1 MNGLR
6 LDLQFFAEESLD
18 DLLGYLG
25 ANTSDAGNSGESDS
39 AGEDTQG
46 ASADAGASTDESGKQ
61 TNGTEDNS
69 GQQDQNS
76 TGEDDKQ
83 NTGDD
88 GGIPE
93 DQSKQAFAFA
103 QLRQEANQKKQL
115 LTGLQKILNI
125 PEDTPMEDVM
135 TKVQDA
141 IVKAQAK
148 QTGIPEEFI
157 TKLNNLEQRDKE
169 YRAHQ
174 LQENAYLGFNKIQKE
189 YGLDQAG
196 VKAFAVELLKENI
209 NPFEQEIDLFKEYKL
224 RHFDDIVKAEVA
236 KAVQAEQ
243 ERAAKAGTQST
254 KPGSTQGQSQGE
266 QGKINSIKE
275 LDNWLNTQKK

>member
-25 ANTSDAGNSGESDS
+25 VETNKDDASNSSEGDN
-39 AGEDTQG
+39 QG
-46 ASADAGASTDESGKQ
+46 ASADDTAGTDESGKQ
-61 TNGTEDNS
+61 TEGDKDSS
-69 GQQDQNS
+69 GQDQNS
-76 TGEDDKQ
+76 TGEDNKQ
-83 NTGDD
+83 NTGND

-135 TKVQDA
+135 TKVQEA
-141 IVKAQAK
+141 IVKAQSK
-148 QTGIPEEFI
+148 QTGVPEEII

-174 LQENAYLGFNKIQKE
+174 LQENAYLGFNKVQKE
-189 YGLDQAG
+189 YGLDQA
-196 VKAFAVELLKENI
+196 KIKEFAVELLKDNM
-209 NPFEQEIDLFKEYKL
+209 NPFEQEVDVFKEYKL
-224 RHFDDIVKAEVA
+224 RHFDDIMKAEVA

-254 KPGSTQGQSQGE
+254 QPNSTQGQTKGE

-275 LDNWLNTQKK
+275 LDNWFDTQKK

>member
-1 MNGLR
+1 MNR
-6 LDLQFFAEESLD
+6 TRIDLQFFAEENLD

-25 ANTSDAGNSGESDS
+25 VESNNGDAATS
-39 AGEDTQG
+39 EDGAEQG
-46 ASADAGASTDESGKQ
+46 ASEDANTGADASAAQTSKGENQDMALDNKDEGAD
-61 TNGTEDNS
+61 
-69 GQQDQNS
+69 
-76 TGEDDKQ
+76 Q
-83 NTGDD
+83 NTGDKKD
-88 GGIPE
+88 EGEISE
-93 DQSKQAFAFA
+93 DQSKQAYAFA
-103 QLRQEANQKKQL
+103 QLRQEASQKKQL

-189 YGLDQAG
+189 YGLDQTQ

-209 NPFEQEIDLFKEYKL
+209 NPFEQEIDLFKEYKV
-224 RHFDDIVKAEVA
+224 RHFDDIIKAEVA
-236 KAVQAEQ
+236 KAVREEQ

-254 KPGSTQGQSQGE
+254 KPGNTQGQSQGE
-266 QGKINSIKE
+266 QGKITSIKE
-275 LDNWLNTQKK
+275 LDNWLETQKK

>member
-25 ANTSDAGNSGESDS
+25 VETNKDDASNSSEGDN
-39 AGEDTQG
+39 QG
-46 ASADAGASTDESGKQ
+46 ASADAGASTDESGTQ
-61 TNGTEDNS
+61 TEGDKDNS
-69 GQQDQNS
+69 GQDQDS
-76 TGEDDKQ
+76 TGEDNKQ

-103 QLRQEANQKKQL
+103 QLRQEAAQKKQL

-141 IVKAQAK
+141 IVKAEAK
-148 QTGIPEEFI
+148 QTGVPAEII

-174 LQENAYLGFNKIQKE
+174 LQESAYLGFNKVQKE

-196 VKAFAVELLKENI
+196 IKAFAVELLKDNM
-209 NPFEQEIDLFKEYKL
+209 NPFEQEVDVFKEYKL
-224 RHFDDIVKAEVA
+224 RHFDDIIKAEVA

-254 KPGSTQGQSQGE
+254 QPGNTQGQAKGE
-266 QGKINSIKE
+266 TGKINSIKE
-275 LDNWLNTQKK
+275 LDNWFDTQKK

>member
-25 ANTSDAGNSGESDS
+25 VEINNGDASTSTEGDN
-39 AGEDTQG
+39 QG
-46 ASADAGASTDESGKQ
+46 ASEDAGASTDESGTQ
-61 TNGTEDNS
+61 TEGDKDNS
-69 GQQDQNS
+69 GQDQNS
-76 TGEDDKQ
+76 TGEEN
-83 NTGDD
+83 NTNND

-115 LTGLQKILNI
+115 LTGLQKILKI

-135 TKVQDA
+135 TKVQEA
-141 IVKAQAK
+141 IVKAEAK
-148 QTGIPEEFI
+148 QTGVPEEI
-157 TKLNNLEQRDKE
+157 INKINNLEQRDKE

-174 LQENAYLGFNKIQKE
+174 LQESAYLGFSKVQKE
-189 YGLDQAG
+189 FGLDQAG
-196 VKAFAVELLKENI
+196 VKAFAVELLKDNL
-209 NPFEQEIDLFKEYKL
+209 NPFEQDVDVVKEYKL
-224 RHFDDIVKAEVA
+224 RHFNDIIQAEVA

-243 ERAAKAGTQST
+243 QRAAKAGTQST
-254 KPGSTQGQSQGE
+254 QPGNTQGQTKGE
-266 QGKINSIKE
+266 TGKINSIKE
-275 LDNWLNTQKK
+275 LDNWLDTQKK

>member
-25 ANTSDAGNSGESDS
+25 VETNNSDDASNSAEGDN
-39 AGEDTQG
+39 QG
-46 ASADAGASTDESGKQ
+46 ASADDTASTDESGKQ
-61 TNGTEDNS
+61 TEETKDNS
-69 GQQDQNS
+69 GQNQNS
-76 TGEDDKQ
+76 TSEKNNKD
-83 NTGDD
+83 ND

-135 TKVQDA
+135 SKVQEA

-148 QTGIPEEFI
+148 QTGVPEDI
-157 TKLNNLEQRDKE
+157 INKINNLEQRDKE

-174 LQENAYLGFNKIQKE
+174 LQENAYLGFSKIQKE
-189 YGLDQAG
+189 FGLDQAG
-196 VKAFAVELLKENI
+196 VKAFAVELLKDNM
-209 NPFEQEIDLFKEYKL
+209 NPFEQDVDVIKEYKL
-224 RHFDDIVKAEVA
+224 RHFNDIIQAEVA

-243 ERAAKAGTQST
+243 QRAAKAGTQST
-254 KPGSTQGQSQGE
+254 QPGNTQGQTKGE
-266 QGKINSIKE
+266 TGKINSIKE
-275 LDNWLNTQKK
+275 LDNWFDAQKK

>member
-25 ANTSDAGNSGESDS
+25 VETNNDGDASNSAEGDN
-39 AGEDTQG
+39 QG
-46 ASADAGASTDESGKQ
+46 ASADDNAGTDESGKQ
-61 TNGTEDNS
+61 TEETKDSS
-69 GQQDQNS
+69 GQNQNS
-76 TGEDDKQ
+76 TGEENNK
-83 NTGDD
+83 NND

-135 TKVQDA
+135 SKVQEA

-148 QTGIPEEFI
+148 QTGVPEDI
-157 TKLNNLEQRDKE
+157 INKINNLEQRDKE

-174 LQENAYLGFNKIQKE
+174 LQENAYLGFSKIQKE
-189 YGLDQAG
+189 FGLDQAG
-196 VKAFAVELLKENI
+196 VKAFAVELLKDNM
-209 NPFEQEIDLFKEYKL
+209 NPFEQDIDVIKEYKL
-224 RHFDDIVKAEVA
+224 RHFNDIIQAEVA

-243 ERAAKAGTQST
+243 QRAAKAGTQST
-254 KPGSTQGQSQGE
+254 QPGNTQGQTKGE
-266 QGKINSIKE
+266 TGKINSIKE
-275 LDNWLNTQKK
+275 LDNWFDAQKK

>member
-25 ANTSDAGNSGESDS
+25 VETNKGDDASNSAEGDN
-39 AGEDTQG
+39 QG
-46 ASADAGASTDESGKQ
+46 ASADDAAGTDESRKQ
-61 TNGTEDNS
+61 TEGDKDNS
-69 GQQDQNS
+69 GQDQDS
-76 TGEDDKQ
+76 TGEDNKQ

-135 TKVQDA
+135 TKVQEA
-141 IVKAQAK
+141 IVKAQSK
-148 QTGIPEEFI
+148 QTGVPEEII

-174 LQENAYLGFNKIQKE
+174 LQESAYLGFNKVQKE
-189 YGLDQAG
+189 YGLDQA
-196 VKAFAVELLKENI
+196 KIKEFAVELLKDNM
-209 NPFEQEIDLFKEYKL
+209 NPFEQEVDVFKEYKL
-224 RHFDDIVKAEVA
+224 RHFDDILKAEVA

-254 KPGSTQGQSQGE
+254 QPGSTQGQIKGE
-266 QGKINSIKE
+266 TGKINSIKE
-275 LDNWLNTQKK
+275 LDNWFDTQKK

>member
-1 MNGLR
+1 MKDLR
-6 LDLQFFAEESLD
+6 IGLQFFAEENLD

-25 ANTSDAGNSGESDS
+25 VENNNGDEADPAGDAD
-39 AGEDTQG
+39 QG
-46 ASADAGASTDESGKQ
+46 ASEGADASTDESGKQ
-61 TNGTEDNS
+61 TGEGENQDTAQDNKDE
-69 GQQDQNS
+69 GAD
-76 TGEDDKQ
+76 Q
-83 NTGDD
+83 NTGDKKD
-88 GGIPE
+88 EGGIPE

-209 NPFEQEIDLFKEYKL
+209 NPFEQEVDLFKEYKL
-224 RHFDDIVKAEVA
+224 RHFDDIIKAEVA

-243 ERAAKAGTQST
+243 ERAAKAGNQST
-254 KPGSTQGQSQGE
+254 KPGNTQGQSQGE
-266 QGKINSIKE
+266 QGKITSIKE
-275 LDNWLNTQKK
+275 LDNWLETQKK

>member
-25 ANTSDAGNSGESDS
+25 VETNNGNDASNSAEGDN
-39 AGEDTQG
+39 QG
-46 ASADAGASTDESGKQ
+46 ASADDNAGTDESGKQ
-61 TNGTEDNS
+61 TEGDKDNS
-69 GQQDQNS
+69 GQDQNS

-83 NTGDD
+83 NKDND

-135 TKVQDA
+135 TKVQEA
-141 IVKAQAK
+141 IVKAESK
-148 QTGIPEEFI
+148 QTGVPAEII

-174 LQENAYLGFNKIQKE
+174 LQESAYLGFNKVQKE
-189 YGLDQAG
+189 YGLDQA
-196 VKAFAVELLKENI
+196 KIKEFAVELLKDNM
-209 NPFEQEIDLFKEYKL
+209 NPFEQEVDVFKEYKL

-254 KPGSTQGQSQGE
+254 QPNSTQGQTKGE

-275 LDNWLNTQKK
+275 LDNWLDTQKK

>member
-25 ANTSDAGNSGESDS
+25 VETNNSDDASNSAEGDN
-39 AGEDTQG
+39 QG
-46 ASADAGASTDESGKQ
+46 ASADDTASTDESGKQ
-61 TNGTEDNS
+61 TEETKDNS
-69 GQQDQNS
+69 GQNQNS
-76 TGEDDKQ
+76 TSEENNK
-83 NTGDD
+83 NND

-135 TKVQDA
+135 SKVQEA

-148 QTGIPEEFI
+148 QTGVPEDI
-157 TKLNNLEQRDKE
+157 INKINNLEQRDKE

-174 LQENAYLGFNKIQKE
+174 LQENAYLGFSKIQKE
-189 YGLDQAG
+189 FGLDQAG
-196 VKAFAVELLKENI
+196 VKAFAVELLKDNM
-209 NPFEQEIDLFKEYKL
+209 NPFEQDIDVIKEYKL
-224 RHFDDIVKAEVA
+224 RHFNDIIQAEVA

-243 ERAAKAGTQST
+243 QRAAKAGTQST
-254 KPGSTQGQSQGE
+254 QPGNTQGQTKGE
-266 QGKINSIKE
+266 TGKINSIKE
-275 LDNWLNTQKK
+275 LDNWFDAQKK

>member
-25 ANTSDAGNSGESDS
+25 VETNNDGDASNSAERDN
-39 AGEDTQG
+39 QG
-46 ASADAGASTDESGKQ
+46 ASADDGASTDESGKQ
-61 TNGTEDNS
+61 TEETKDSS
-69 GQQDQNS
+69 GQDQNS
-76 TGEDDKQ
+76 TGEENNK
-83 NTGDD
+83 NND

-115 LTGLQKILNI
+115 LAGLQKILNI

-135 TKVQDA
+135 SKVQEA

-148 QTGIPEEFI
+148 QTGVPEDI
-157 TKLNNLEQRDKE
+157 INKINNLEQRDKE

-174 LQENAYLGFNKIQKE
+174 LQENAYLGFSKIQKE
-189 YGLDQAG
+189 FGLDQAG
-196 VKAFAVELLKENI
+196 VKAFAVELLKDNM
-209 NPFEQEIDLFKEYKL
+209 NPFEQDIDVIKEYKL
-224 RHFDDIVKAEVA
+224 RHFNDIIQAEVA

-243 ERAAKAGTQST
+243 QRAAKAGTQST
-254 KPGSTQGQSQGE
+254 QPGNTQGQTKGE
-266 QGKINSIKE
+266 TGKINSIKE
-275 LDNWLNTQKK
+275 LDNWFDAQKK

>member
-25 ANTSDAGNSGESDS
+25 VETNNSDDASNSAEGDN
-39 AGEDTQG
+39 QG
-46 ASADAGASTDESGKQ
+46 ASADDTASTDESGKQ
-61 TNGTEDNS
+61 TEETKDNS
-69 GQQDQNS
+69 GQNQNS
-76 TGEDDKQ
+76 TSEK
-83 NTGDD
+83 NNKNND

-135 TKVQDA
+135 SKVQEA

-148 QTGIPEEFI
+148 QTGVPEDI
-157 TKLNNLEQRDKE
+157 INKINNLEQRDKE

-174 LQENAYLGFNKIQKE
+174 LQENAYLGFSKIQKE
-189 YGLDQAG
+189 FGLDQAG
-196 VKAFAVELLKENI
+196 VKAFAVELLKDNM
-209 NPFEQEIDLFKEYKL
+209 NPFEQDIDVIKEYKL
-224 RHFDDIVKAEVA
+224 RHFNDIIQAEVA

-243 ERAAKAGTQST
+243 QRAAKAGTQST
-254 KPGSTQGQSQGE
+254 QPGNTQGQTKGE
-266 QGKINSIKE
+266 TGKINSIKE
-275 LDNWLNTQKK
+275 LDNWFDAQKK

>member
-25 ANTSDAGNSGESDS
+25 VETNNGDDASNSAEGDN
-39 AGEDTQG
+39 QG
-46 ASADAGASTDESGKQ
+46 ASADAGASTDESGTQ
-61 TNGTEDNS
+61 TEGDNKDNS
-69 GQQDQNS
+69 GQDQNS
-76 TGEDDKQ
+76 TGEDNKQ

-103 QLRQEANQKKQL
+103 QLRQEAAQKKQL
-115 LTGLQKILNI
+115 LTGLQKILSI

-135 TKVQDA
+135 TKVQEA
-141 IVKAQAK
+141 IVKAQSK
-148 QTGIPEEFI
+148 QTGVPEEII

-174 LQENAYLGFNKIQKE
+174 LQESAYLGFNKVQKE
-189 YGLDQAG
+189 YGLDQTQI
-196 VKAFAVELLKENI
+196 KAFAVELLKDNM
-209 NPFEQEIDLFKEYKL
+209 NPFEQEVDVLKEYKL
-224 RHFDDIVKAEVA
+224 RHFDDILQAKVA

-254 KPGSTQGQSQGE
+254 QPGNTQGQTKGE
-266 QGKINSIKE
+266 TGKINSIKE
-275 LDNWLNTQKK
+275 LDNWFDTQKK

>member
-25 ANTSDAGNSGESDS
+25 VETNKDDASNSAEGDN
-39 AGEDTQG
+39 QG
-46 ASADAGASTDESGKQ
+46 ASADDTAGTDDSGKQ
-61 TNGTEDNS
+61 TEGDKDNS
-69 GQQDQNS
+69 GQDQNS
-76 TGEDDKQ
+76 TGEDNKQ
-83 NTGDD
+83 NTGND

-135 TKVQDA
+135 TKVQEA
-141 IVKAQAK
+141 IVKAQSK
-148 QTGIPEEFI
+148 QTGVPEEII

-174 LQENAYLGFNKIQKE
+174 LQENAYLGFNKVQKE
-189 YGLDQAG
+189 YGLDQA
-196 VKAFAVELLKENI
+196 KIKEFAVELLKDNM
-209 NPFEQEIDLFKEYKL
+209 NPFEQEVDVFKEYKL
-224 RHFDDIVKAEVA
+224 RHFDDIMKAEVA

-254 KPGSTQGQSQGE
+254 QPNSTQGQTKGE

-275 LDNWLNTQKK
+275 LDNWFDTQKK

>member
-25 ANTSDAGNSGESDS
+25 VETNNDDASNSSEGDN
-39 AGEDTQG
+39 QG
-46 ASADAGASTDESGKQ
+46 ASADANANTDESGTQ
-61 TNGTEDNS
+61 TEGNKDNS
-69 GQQDQNS
+69 GQDQNS
-76 TGEDDKQ
+76 TGEDNKQ
-83 NTGDD
+83 DTGND

-103 QLRQEANQKKQL
+103 QLRQEASQKKQL

-135 TKVQDA
+135 TKVQEA
-141 IVKAQAK
+141 IVKAQSK
-148 QTGIPEEFI
+148 QTGVPEEII

-174 LQENAYLGFNKIQKE
+174 LQESAYLGFNKVQKE
-189 YGLDQAG
+189 YGLDQA
-196 VKAFAVELLKENI
+196 KIKEFAVELLKDNM
-209 NPFEQEIDLFKEYKL
+209 NPFEQEVDVFKEYKL

-254 KPGSTQGQSQGE
+254 QPNSTQGQTKGE

-275 LDNWLNTQKK
+275 LDNWFDTQKK

>member
-25 ANTSDAGNSGESDS
+25 VETNNSDDASNSAEGDN
-39 AGEDTQG
+39 QG
-46 ASADAGASTDESGKQ
+46 ASADDTASIDESGKQ
-61 TNGTEDNS
+61 TEETKDNS
-69 GQQDQNS
+69 GQNQNS
-76 TGEDDKQ
+76 TSEKNNKD
-83 NTGDD
+83 ND

-135 TKVQDA
+135 SKVQEA

-148 QTGIPEEFI
+148 QTGVPEDI
-157 TKLNNLEQRDKE
+157 INKINNLEQRDKE

-174 LQENAYLGFNKIQKE
+174 LQENAYLGFSKIQKE
-189 YGLDQAG
+189 FGLDQAG
-196 VKAFAVELLKENI
+196 VKAFAVELLKDNM
-209 NPFEQEIDLFKEYKL
+209 NPFEQDIDVIKEYKL
-224 RHFDDIVKAEVA
+224 RHFNDIIQAEVA

-243 ERAAKAGTQST
+243 QRAAKAGTQST
-254 KPGSTQGQSQGE
+254 QPGNTQGQTKGE
-266 QGKINSIKE
+266 TGKINSIKE
-275 LDNWLNTQKK
+275 LDNWFDAQKK

>member
-1 MNGLR
+1 MKDLR
-6 LDLQFFAEESLD
+6 IGLQFFAEENLD

-25 ANTSDAGNSGESDS
+25 VENNNGDEADPAGDAD
-39 AGEDTQG
+39 QG
-46 ASADAGASTDESGKQ
+46 ASEDAGASTDESGKQ
-61 TNGTEDNS
+61 TGEGENQDTAQDNKDE
-69 GQQDQNS
+69 GAD
-76 TGEDDKQ
+76 Q
-83 NTGDD
+83 NTGDKKD
-88 GGIPE
+88 EGGIPE

-209 NPFEQEIDLFKEYKL
+209 NPFEQEVDLFKEYKL
-224 RHFDDIVKAEVA
+224 RHFDDIIKAEVA

-243 ERAAKAGTQST
+243 ERAAKAGNQST
-254 KPGSTQGQSQGE
+254 KPGNTQGQSQGE
-266 QGKINSIKE
+266 QGKITSIKE
-275 LDNWLNTQKK
+275 LDNWLETQKK

>member
-25 ANTSDAGNSGESDS
+25 VETNNGGDASNSAEGDN
-39 AGEDTQG
+39 QG
-46 ASADAGASTDESGKQ
+46 ASADDDASTDESGKQ
-61 TNGTEDNS
+61 TEGDKDNS
-69 GQQDQNS
+69 GQDQNS
-76 TGEDDKQ
+76 TGEENNK
-83 NTGDD
+83 NND

-135 TKVQDA
+135 SKVQEA

-148 QTGIPEEFI
+148 QTGVPEDI
-157 TKLNNLEQRDKE
+157 INKINNLEQRDKE

-174 LQENAYLGFNKIQKE
+174 LQENAYLGFSKIQKE
-189 YGLDQAG
+189 FGLDQAG
-196 VKAFAVELLKENI
+196 VKAFAVELLKDNM
-209 NPFEQEIDLFKEYKL
+209 NPFEQEIDVIKEYKL
-224 RHFDDIVKAEVA
+224 RHFNDIIQAEVA

-243 ERAAKAGTQST
+243 QRAAKAGTQST
-254 KPGSTQGQSQGE
+254 QPGNTQGQTKGE
-266 QGKINSIKE
+266 TGKINSIKE
-275 LDNWLNTQKK
+275 LDNWFDAQKK

>member
-1 MNGLR
+1 MKDLR
-6 LDLQFFAEESLD
+6 IGLQFFAEESLD

-25 ANTSDAGNSGESDS
+25 VENNNGGEADPAGDAD
-39 AGEDTQG
+39 QG
-46 ASADAGASTDESGKQ
+46 ASADTNAGADASAAQ
-61 TNGTEDNS
+61 TNESNNQDSALDNKNE
-69 GQQDQNS
+69 GDDQNA
-76 TGEDDKQ
+76 GDKK
-83 NTGDD
+83 DE

-209 NPFEQEIDLFKEYKL
+209 NPFEQEVDLFKEYKL
-224 RHFDDIVKAEVA
+224 RHFDDIIKAEVA

-243 ERAAKAGTQST
+243 ERAAKAGNQST
-254 KPGSTQGQSQGE
+254 KPGNTQGQSQGE
-266 QGKINSIKE
+266 QGKITSIKE
-275 LDNWLNTQKK
+275 LDNWLETQKK

>member
-1 MNGLR
+1 MKTI
-6 LDLQFFAEESLD
+6 DLQFFAEESLD

-25 ANTSDAGNSGESDS
+25 VETNNGDAATSDDGAG
-39 AGEDTQG
+39 QG
-46 ASADAGASTDESGKQ
+46 ASADANSEADASADGAGESNNQDSAPDGQ
-61 TNGTEDNS
+61 TEGD
-69 GQQDQNS
+69 DP
-76 TGEDDKQ
+76 TGEKKDE
-83 NTGDD
+83 

-93 DQSKQAFAFA
+93 EQSKQAFAFA

-189 YGLDQAG
+189 YGLDQNG
-196 VKAFAVELLKENI
+196 IKAFATELLKENI
-209 NPFEQEIDLFKEYKL
+209 NPFEQEIDLFQEYKL
-224 RHFDDIVKAEVA
+224 RHFDDIIKAEVA
-236 KAVQAEQ
+236 KAVQEEQ
-243 ERAAKAGTQST
+243 QRAAKAGTQST
-254 KPGSTQGQSQGE
+254 KPGNTQGQSQGE
-266 QGKINSIKE
+266 QGKITSIKE
-275 LDNWLNTQKK
+275 LDNWLETQKK

>member
-25 ANTSDAGNSGESDS
+25 VETNNNNDASNSAE
-39 AGEDTQG
+39 EDNQG
-46 ASADAGASTDESGKQ
+46 ASADDGASTDESGKQ
-61 TNGTEDNS
+61 TEETKDSS
-69 GQQDQNS
+69 GQDQNS
-76 TGEDDKQ
+76 TGEENNK
-83 NTGDD
+83 NND

-135 TKVQDA
+135 SKVQEA

-148 QTGIPEEFI
+148 QTGVPEDI
-157 TKLNNLEQRDKE
+157 INKINNLEQRDKE

-174 LQENAYLGFNKIQKE
+174 LQENAYLGFSKIQKE
-189 YGLDQAG
+189 FGLDQTG
-196 VKAFAVELLKENI
+196 VKAFAVELLKDNM
-209 NPFEQEIDLFKEYKL
+209 NPFEQDIDVIKEYKL
-224 RHFDDIVKAEVA
+224 RHFNDIIQAEVA

-243 ERAAKAGTQST
+243 QRAAKAGTQST
-254 KPGSTQGQSQGE
+254 QPGNTQGQTKGE
-266 QGKINSIKE
+266 TGKINSIKE
-275 LDNWLNTQKK
+275 LDNWFDAQKK

>member
-25 ANTSDAGNSGESDS
+25 VETNNDGDASNSAEGDN
-39 AGEDTQG
+39 QG
-46 ASADAGASTDESGKQ
+46 ASADDNAGTDESGKQ
-61 TNGTEDNS
+61 TEGDKDSS
-69 GQQDQNS
+69 GQDQNS
-76 TGEDDKQ
+76 TGEENNK
-83 NTGDD
+83 NND

-135 TKVQDA
+135 SKVQEA

-148 QTGIPEEFI
+148 QTGVPEDI
-157 TKLNNLEQRDKE
+157 INKINNLEQRDKE

-174 LQENAYLGFNKIQKE
+174 LQENAYLGFSKIQKE
-189 YGLDQAG
+189 FGLDQAG
-196 VKAFAVELLKENI
+196 VKAFAVELLKDNM
-209 NPFEQEIDLFKEYKL
+209 NPFEQDIDVIKEYKL
-224 RHFDDIVKAEVA
+224 RHFNDIIQAEVA

-243 ERAAKAGTQST
+243 QRAAKAGTQST
-254 KPGSTQGQSQGE
+254 QPGNTQGQTKGE
-266 QGKINSIKE
+266 TGKINSIKE
-275 LDNWLNTQKK
+275 LDNWFDAQKK

>member
-1 MNGLR
+1 MKDLR
-6 LDLQFFAEESLD
+6 IGLQFFAEENLD

-25 ANTSDAGNSGESDS
+25 VESNNGDEADPAGDAD
-39 AGEDTQG
+39 QG
-46 ASADAGASTDESGKQ
+46 ASEGADASTDESGKQ
-61 TNGTEDNS
+61 TGEGENQDTAPDNKDE
-69 GQQDQNS
+69 GAD
-76 TGEDDKQ
+76 Q
-83 NTGDD
+83 NTGDKKD
-88 GGIPE
+88 EGGIPE

-209 NPFEQEIDLFKEYKL
+209 NPFEQEVDLFKEYKL
-224 RHFDDIVKAEVA
+224 RHFDDIIKAEVA

-243 ERAAKAGTQST
+243 ERAAKAGNQST
-254 KPGSTQGQSQGE
+254 KPGNTQGQSQGE
-266 QGKINSIKE
+266 QGKITSIKE
-275 LDNWLNTQKK
+275 LDNWLETQKK

>member
-25 ANTSDAGNSGESDS
+25 VETNNSDDASNSAEGDN
-39 AGEDTQG
+39 QG
-46 ASADAGASTDESGKQ
+46 ASADDTASTDESGKQ
-61 TNGTEDNS
+61 TEETKDNS
-69 GQQDQNS
+69 GQNQNS
-76 TGEDDKQ
+76 TSEENNK
-83 NTGDD
+83 NND

-135 TKVQDA
+135 SKVQEA

-148 QTGIPEEFI
+148 QTGVPEDI
-157 TKLNNLEQRDKE
+157 INKINNLEQRDKE

-174 LQENAYLGFNKIQKE
+174 LQENAYLGFSKIQKE
-189 YGLDQAG
+189 FGLDQAG
-196 VKAFAVELLKENI
+196 VKAFAVELLKDNM
-209 NPFEQEIDLFKEYKL
+209 NPFEQDIDVIKEYKL
-224 RHFDDIVKAEVA
+224 RHFNDIIQAEVA

-243 ERAAKAGTQST
+243 QRAAKAGTQST
-254 KPGSTQGQSQGE
+254 QPGNTQGQAKGE
-266 QGKINSIKE
+266 TGKINSIKE
-275 LDNWLNTQKK
+275 LDNWFDAQKK

>member
-1 MNGLR
+1 MKHLR
-6 LDLQFFAEESLD
+6 IGLQFFAEENLD

-25 ANTSDAGNSGESDS
+25 VENNNGDEADPAGDAD
-39 AGEDTQG
+39 QG

-61 TNGTEDNS
+61 TGEGDN
-69 GQQDQNS
+69 QDSALDNKDE
-76 TGEDDKQ
+76 GADQ
-83 NTGDD
+83 NTGDKKD
-88 GGIPE
+88 EGGIPE

-209 NPFEQEIDLFKEYKL
+209 NPFEQEVDLFKEYKL
-224 RHFDDIVKAEVA
+224 RHFDDIIKAEVA

-243 ERAAKAGTQST
+243 ERAAKAGNQST
-254 KPGSTQGQSQGE
+254 KPGNTQGQSQGE
-266 QGKINSIKE
+266 QGKITSIKE
-275 LDNWLNTQKK
+275 LDNWLETQKK

>member
-25 ANTSDAGNSGESDS
+25 VETNNGNDASNSAEGDN
-39 AGEDTQG
+39 QG
-46 ASADAGASTDESGKQ
+46 TSADDNAGTDESGKQ
-61 TNGTEDNS
+61 TEGDKDSS
-69 GQQDQNS
+69 GQDQNS
-76 TGEDDKQ
+76 TGEENNK
-83 NTGDD
+83 NND

-135 TKVQDA
+135 SKVQEA

-148 QTGIPEEFI
+148 QTGVPEDI
-157 TKLNNLEQRDKE
+157 INKINNLEQRDKE

-174 LQENAYLGFNKIQKE
+174 LQENAYLGFSKIQKE
-189 YGLDQAG
+189 FGLDQAG
-196 VKAFAVELLKENI
+196 VKAFAVELLKDNM
-209 NPFEQEIDLFKEYKL
+209 NPFEQDIDVIKEYKL
-224 RHFDDIVKAEVA
+224 RHFNDIIQAEVA

-243 ERAAKAGTQST
+243 QRAAKAGTQST
-254 KPGSTQGQSQGE
+254 QPGNTQGQTKGE
-266 QGKINSIKE
+266 TGKINSIKE
-275 LDNWLNTQKK
+275 LDNWFDAQKK

>member
-25 ANTSDAGNSGESDS
+25 VETNNGDASTSTEGDN
-39 AGEDTQG
+39 QG
-46 ASADAGASTDESGKQ
+46 ASADDGASTDESGTQ
-61 TNGTEDNS
+61 TEGDKDTS
-69 GQQDQNS
+69 GQDQNS
-76 TGEDDKQ
+76 TGEENNKDT
-83 NTGDD
+83 NND

-135 TKVQDA
+135 SKVQEA

-148 QTGIPEEFI
+148 QTGVPEDI
-157 TKLNNLEQRDKE
+157 INKINNLEQRDKE

-174 LQENAYLGFNKIQKE
+174 LQENAYLGFSKIQKE
-189 YGLDQAG
+189 FGLDQAG
-196 VKAFAVELLKENI
+196 VKAFAVELLKDNM
-209 NPFEQEIDLFKEYKL
+209 NPFEQEIDVIKEYKL
-224 RHFDDIVKAEVA
+224 RHFNDIIQAEVA

-243 ERAAKAGTQST
+243 QRAAKAGTQST
-254 KPGSTQGQSQGE
+254 QPGNTQGQTKGE
-266 QGKINSIKE
+266 TGKINSIKE
-275 LDNWLNTQKK
+275 LDNWFDAQKK